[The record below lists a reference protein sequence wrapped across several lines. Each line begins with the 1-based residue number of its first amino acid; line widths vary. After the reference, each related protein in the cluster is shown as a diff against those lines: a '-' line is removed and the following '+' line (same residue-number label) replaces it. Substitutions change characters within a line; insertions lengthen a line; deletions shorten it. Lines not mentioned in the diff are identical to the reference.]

1 MTDRQQAILSA
12 IVELYARTAE
22 PVGSGALVELFD
34 MSSATIRNE
43 MAALEGIGFIMQ
55 PHISAGRVPTD
66 KGYRAYV
73 NKREITPGIV
83 PVSRTYEALR
93 RRVEDI
99 EVAEEAIKEA
109 TAKIAEITGN
119 MGIATLPQQIYS
131 YGLANLFKQ
140 PDFFSVAQAYELA
153 RLVDHLDDWITEAAP
168 EGRVNVYIGRE
179 NPIGKDSGASLI
191 ISTFKSP
198 FSDRSYI
205 GVIGPTRQH
214 YDQVIDLVEYTGK
227 LLEESLGE

>member
-1 MTDRQQAILSA
+1 MTERQQAILSA

-22 PVGSGALVELFD
+22 PVGSAALVELFD

-43 MAALEGIGFIMQ
+43 MATLESAGFIMQ

-73 NKREITPGIV
+73 NKREIAPGIV
-83 PVSRTYEALR
+83 PANRTYQALR

-153 RLVDHLDDWITEAAP
+153 RLVDHLDDWIAEAAP

-227 LLEESLGE
+227 LLEDSLGE